1 MLEKCFAG
9 ELDDAWLVMHGLG
22 SLIVQKAA
30 VRCRGCD
37 SDGITSYGERP
48 TTSGEASLRYHSSP
62 RSMTCP
68 YLSSMSSWYR
78 VTCACALGWTYLS

>member
-1 MLEKCFAG
+1 MSEKLFAG
-9 ELDDAWLVMHGLG
+9 ELHDAWLDTHGVA
-22 SLIVQKAA
+22 SLVVQNPA

-37 SDGITSYGERP
+37 SDGLTSYGERP
-48 TTSGEASLRYHSSP
+48 TISGEASLRYHSRP

-78 VTCACALGWTYLS
+78 VTCASALG